1 MYLELLEHFVFA
13 GKQEAVDATL
23 MALEVI
29 AEPLKSM
36 AQLLVEVCAYAGNHL
51 FCVEIFTIIIFFSKC
66 GKNNLFWKVKSYYS
80 VKDSRL

>member
-1 MYLELLEHFVFA
+1 MYLKLPEHFIFT

-36 AQLLVEVCAYAGNHL
+36 AQLLVEVCAYAGNNL
-51 FCVEIFTIIIFFSKC
+51 FCVEIFTIIIFFFL
-66 GKNNLFWKVKSYYS
+66 NIVKIISSDLHQKKWYP
-80 VKDSRL
+80 

>member
-1 MYLELLEHFVFA
+1 
-13 GKQEAVDATL
+13 

-51 FCVEIFTIIIFFSKC
+51 FCVEIFTIIIFFSRC
-66 GKNNLFWKVKSYYS
+66 GKNNFF
-80 VKDSRL
+80 